1 MKELGLCTYLSLVGP
16 MTKGGNVEFV
26 EIMDSSK
33 LEKINGISL
42 WQSFKLPPNLITL
55 FLISS
60 QWLFLHNFSHFHKTF
75 T

>member
-1 MKELGLCTYLSLVGP
+1 MNELGLYTYLSLVGP
-16 MTKGGNVEFV
+16 MRKGGNVEFV

-33 LEKINGISL
+33 LEKVYGISL
-42 WQSFKLPPNLITL
+42 WLSFKLPPNLITL
-55 FLISS
+55 CLISS

>member
-1 MKELGLCTYLSLVGP
+1 MNELGLCTYLSLVGP

-33 LEKINGISL
+33 LEKVYGISL
-42 WQSFKLPPNLITL
+42 WLSFKLPPNLITL
-55 FLISS
+55 FLISC
-60 QWLFLHNFSHFHKTF
+60 QWLFLHNFSHFNKTF

>member
-42 WQSFKLPPNLITL
+42 
-55 FLISS
+55 
-60 QWLFLHNFSHFHKTF
+60 
-75 T
+75 